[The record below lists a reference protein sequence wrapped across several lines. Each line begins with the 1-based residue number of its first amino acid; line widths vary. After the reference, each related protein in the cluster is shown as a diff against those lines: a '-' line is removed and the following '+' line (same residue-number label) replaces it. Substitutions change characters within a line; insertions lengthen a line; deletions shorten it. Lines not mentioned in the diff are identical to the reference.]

1 MAKTKTAIL
10 ISGRGTNMSALIA
23 ASKTDDYPAEINLVI
38 SNRPDA
44 EGLKVANSRDIKAV
58 ALDHKLFKSRRSFDK
73 ALHELLKEHNIEFV
87 VCAGFMRIL
96 GKEIVRNWSGRMIN
110 IHPSLLPKYKGL
122 DTHQR
127 AIDARDKKHGCTVH
141 WVSEGVDDGEIIAQA
156 ELEINGGDTADS
168 LAKRVQALEHALY
181 PLAFKQV
188 LTRF

>member
-1 MAKTKTAIL
+1 
-10 ISGRGTNMSALIA
+10 MSALIA
-23 ASKTDDYPAEINLVI
+23 ASKTDDYPAEIDLVI